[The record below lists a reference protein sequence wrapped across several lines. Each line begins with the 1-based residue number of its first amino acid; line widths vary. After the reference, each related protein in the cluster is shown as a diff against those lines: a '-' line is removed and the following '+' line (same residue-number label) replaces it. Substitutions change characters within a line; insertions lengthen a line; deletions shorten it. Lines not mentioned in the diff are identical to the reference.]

1 MTATESRVT
10 FLSQLFDKGLL
21 VDSGVPGL
29 YGRGAAYE
37 EIISGFDGL
46 ISRTVA
52 DDGAEKISFP
62 PGMSRNSFERSGYLK
77 GFPQLAGTVHSFCG
91 VDHDHVELLRQLG
104 EGEDWTEGQVAT
116 DVVLTPATCYPI
128 YPVLAARGPMAA
140 GGALFDLQSYCF
152 RHEPS
157 ADPARM
163 QLFRIREF
171 VRAGT
176 AEEVVTF
183 REGWLKR
190 GPAMIESVG
199 LPLDIDLAND
209 PFFGRGGRLM
219 KVGQREQQ
227 LKFELLVQIDNPAG
241 PTAIMSFNYHQDH
254 FGETW
259 GIHTHDGGVS
269 QTACVGYGMDRVAL
283 ALLKH
288 HGLDISMWPKSVR
301 QTLWG

>member
-1 MTATESRVT
+1 MDAQTS
-10 FLSQLFDKGLL
+10 FLTQLFDRGLL
-21 VDSGVPGL
+21 IDSGVPGL

-37 EIISGFDGL
+37 EIITGFDNL

-52 DDGAEKISFP
+52 DDHAEKISFP
-62 PGMSRNSFERSGYLK
+62 PGMSRQSFERSGYLK
-77 GFPQLAGTVHSFCG
+77 SFPQLAGTVHSFCG
-91 VDHDHVELLRQLG
+91 TDHDHTDLLRQLS
-104 EGEDWTEGQVAT
+104 EGEDWTGGQVST

-128 YPVLAARGPMAA
+128 YPVLAARGPMPK
-140 GGALFDLQSYCF
+140 GGAIFDLQSYCF

-157 ADPARM
+157 PDPARM

-176 AEEVVTF
+176 AEEVVAF

-190 GPAMIESVG
+190 GPMMIESVG
-199 LPLDIDLAND
+199 LPLHIDLAND

-227 LKFELLVQIDNPAG
+227 LKFELLVQIANPAG
-241 PTAIMSFNYHQDH
+241 PTAVMSFNYHQDH

-259 GIHTHDGGVS
+259 GIHTHDGEIS
-269 QTACVGYGMDRVAL
+269 QTACTGFGMDRVAL

-288 HGLDISMWPKSVR
+288 HGLEFDAWPKAVC